1 MGMGSTTFI
10 QEFEITGMFG
20 YKDIRIEFKHPI
32 LILIGENG
40 YGKTTILNA
49 INYTTSVHL
58 NPLTFGFAY

>member
-1 MGMGSTTFI
+1 MSKGSTTFI

-40 YGKTTILNA
+40 YGI
-49 INYTTSVHL
+49 
-58 NPLTFGFAY
+58 